1 MTRIHSSHLGI
12 EACLRKA
19 RDSVFWPNMNAEVRE
34 KVQQCSVCNEYQA
47 KNTREPMQSH
57 PVPDRPW
64 SRVAADQF
72 TLLGKEYITLVD
84 FYSDFLEV
92 KELPEN
98 TSATVIS
105 FLKEQF
111 SRYGIPDTLVTDN
124 GPQYTSREFHQFAR
138 SWEFVHVSSSP
149 HHHRGN
155 GKVEAAVKSA
165 KSLFKKAI
173 KDDKDPWL
181 ALLDQR
187 NTPTEQT
194 GTSPPQQLMSRRTR
208 TLLPTS
214 TNLLHPKVPENI
226 EEKIK
231 LRRQKAKLY
240 FDRSTKELPEIQV
253 GQDIRVA
260 PLQKNGTWNHGTC
273 VGKLSDRS
281 YLVATEASN
290 NIL

>member
-1 MTRIHSSHLGI
+1 M
-12 EACLRKA
+12 
-19 RDSVFWPNMNAEVRE
+19 
-34 KVQQCSVCNEYQA
+34 
-47 KNTREPMQSH
+47 
-57 PVPDRPW
+57 
-64 SRVAADQF
+64 
-72 TLLGKEYITLVD
+72 
-84 FYSDFLEV
+84 
-92 KELPEN
+92 
-98 TSATVIS
+98 
-105 FLKEQF
+105 
-111 SRYGIPDTLVTDN
+111 
-124 GPQYTSREFHQFAR
+124 
-138 SWEFVHVSSSP
+138 
-149 HHHRGN
+149 
-155 GKVEAAVKSA
+155 EAAVKSA